1 MPGHIKLVKGAV
13 DPDPTEFLL
22 PSMDMK
28 KEDQNKPYDP
38 KKSVWI
44 QDAKTH
50 GYKEGLLE
58 SGDILILGAED
69 ADLNAK
75 MVVAVGHEKFTFK
88 ASEVGRVNPPKFEKC
103 EDMVNLTFL
112 NDASVFWNLK
122 TRYQAKMIHTYSGL
136 FVVVVNPYKRYPIYT
151 HRVCKIYLGKRRNE
165 VPPHLWAIAECAY
178 RNMLSTGK
186 DNAML
191 ITGESG
197 AGKTENT
204 KKVIT
209 YLAMVATGSGKK
221 VEKKVSLEDQIVAT
235 NPILESYGNAKTAR
249 NDNSSRFGKFIRI
262 HFTQSGKLAGCDI
275 VSYLLEKSRIT
286 EQQEVE
292 RSYHIFYQL
301 MQPYGDG
308 ICEGGLREKCR
319 CSTDIYDYIYVSQGK
334 TTVSSIDDNEELEY
348 TEDAFNVL
356 GFAEQE
362 KFDCYMLT
370 ACVMTF
376 GGVEF
381 KTKGRDD
388 QAECEHTGP
397 DTFPGKAA
405 ALCGI
410 DAFAMVKAFCK
421 PRIKV
426 GTEWVIKGQTCMQ
439 ATNAVGGIA
448 RAIFDRVFKWLI
460 EKCNDTLI
468 DATLKKANFCA
479 VLDIAGF
486 EIFEY
491 NGFEQISIN
500 FVNEKLQ
507 QFFNHH
513 MFVVEQEEYVKE
525 GIDWEMV
532 DFGMDLAAAIIMFEK
547 PMGVWAILEEE
558 SLFPKA
564 TDKSFEEKLKASLG
578 KLPVFLKPQSKTD
591 KNAHF
596 AISHYAGIVSY
607 NVTGWLEKNKDP
619 VNDSVVEVM
628 KSTSKCE
635 LLVHLWRDHPGQPTT
650 APKEEGKKKKKGGG
664 GKTVSSVYLVS
675 LGQLMVTLHSCEP
688 HFVRC
693 LVPNTHKK
701 PGDVE
706 PPLIMHQLTCNGVL
720 EGIRIC
726 MRGFPN
732 RMPYHDFK
740 MRYAILGASEI
751 ASSKENKTAVY
762 ALMDKINF
770 SRDRYRLGHTLVFFR
785 AGALAGLEEAR
796 DEIVIKLLRMMQGQ
810 VYKHIKNKSYVK
822 KRDQRE
828 LIKVCQ
834 RNFRKFLALRNW
846 GWFTLI
852 QKTRPLIGLPDP
864 TEELRLLEEKAK
876 STYGVYKQQL
886 DEKERLLQENAI
898 IEEEKKALLKQIDA
912 EQGNMSQYHERQ
924 ALVSSQKADLDIQLT
939 ELQDKLVKK
948 EQLRIKATEE
958 KKELELETV
967 AVKKDIGD
975 IELTIHK
982 LEQEKTNRDHTIKS
996 LNDEI
1001 AHQDEIINKL
1011 NKEKKHISEN
1021 SAKSAEDLLGASD
1034 KVEHLVNIK
1043 SKLESTLDDLEGSVE
1058 KEKRAR
1064 TNVDKERRKIEG
1076 ELKML
1081 QETAADIERS
1091 KKELEA
1097 NIARKDNDYV
1107 ALAAKLD
1114 DEQALVGKA
1123 QKSIREYQG
1132 RVEELEEEMEAERQA
1147 RAKAERQRSDLARE
1161 LEGLGER
1168 LTEASGAT
1176 AAQIELNKKREAEVI
1191 KLRKDLEESNIQR
1204 DATIVSLKKK
1214 QQDSIAEMAEQ
1225 ADQLAKMKAKVEKDK
1240 AQILNEITDIRAA
1253 TDEVARSKASAE
1265 KSYRCLIA
1273 NLNDTNK
1280 KVEEANLNL
1289 GDYESNKRRIT
1300 TENADLLRQLQELDA
1315 SANLLLKTKS
1325 ALVASLDEMKGIA
1338 DNESKERV
1346 SLLGKYR
1353 NLEHE
1358 ADGLRENFDEEFGA
1372 KETLS
1377 RTLAK
1382 AIGEADLMRQ
1392 KYEIEGVAKAEELE
1406 MVKLKLQARL
1416 SEALGSLEQMELKL
1430 VQLEK
1435 AKAKVSADAADM
1447 AVQLDQAQ
1455 IYNAAMEKKAKQFD
1469 RVVGEMK
1476 SKVDGLSMDL
1486 DAAQNE
1492 TRNISSELFRIK
1504 NAYDES
1510 VLQLEEVRREN
1521 KILSNEIKDI
1531 MDQISEGGRS
1541 IHEIDKIRKRL
1552 EAEKMELEAALS
1564 EAEGALEQ
1572 EESKVLRCQ
1581 LELNQVK
1588 QEIERRLA
1596 QKEEEFAST
1605 KKNFGKAIEGMQM
1618 ALEGETKGKVEALRM
1633 KKKLEADVAELGVAL
1648 EHANAAN
1655 AESQRNIKVLQTNL
1669 RAVQA
1674 RLEEENRA
1682 KGVAQDN
1689 LLAADR
1695 RANANQNALE
1705 EARTLLEQAD
1715 RNRRM
1720 VEQELADTNESL
1732 SEQTCTNQ
1740 AITGAKQKCEAEMGN
1755 LSHDLDEMSAEAALS
1770 EEKAQRSMVDAARLA
1785 DELRG
1790 EQDMAM
1796 VLEREK
1802 KLLEAQVKDAQNRL
1816 DEAEQ
1821 NALKGGKKAMSKM
1834 DTRIRELESELDA
1847 ESRRCADGQKNLRKS
1862 ERMMKE
1868 LSYSQEEDRKNHERM
1883 QVLIDQLQGKVKSY
1897 KKQIEEA
1904 EEIAALNLAKYRQVQ
1919 TNLAES
1925 GERADITEQALAKSK
1940 ARCRS
1945 VSLGPL

>member
-13 DPDPTEFLL
+13 DPDPTEYLL
-22 PSMDMK
+22 PSIEMK
-28 KEDQNKPYDP
+28 RADQQKPYDS

-44 QDAKTH
+44 PDPKTG
-50 GYKEGLLE
+50 GYREGILE
-58 SGDILILGAED
+58 SGDLED
-69 ADLNAK
+69 PASKCL
-75 MVVAVGHEKFTFK
+75 VAVAHEKFTHK
-88 ASEVGRVNPPKFEKC
+88 AAEVGKVNPPKFEKC

-165 VPPHLWAIAECAY
+165 VPPHLWAIAETAY
-178 RNMLSTGK
+178 RNMLQNKK

-221 VEKKVSLEDQIVAT
+221 SEKKVSLEDQIVAT

-262 HFTQSGKLAGCDI
+262 HFTASGKLAGCDI

-301 MQPYGDG
+301 LQPYGDG
-308 ICEGGLREKCR
+308 ICDGGLKAKCHV
-319 CSTDIYDYIYVSQGK
+319 SDDIYDYIYVSQGK
-334 TTVSSIDDNEELEY
+334 TSVSSIDDNEELEY

-356 GFAEQE
+356 GFSEQE

-370 ACVMTF
+370 AGVMTF
-376 GGVEF
+376 GGIEF

-388 QAECEHTGP
+388 QAECELIGP
-397 DTFPGKAA
+397 DTYPGKAA
-405 ALCGI
+405 ALCGV
-410 DAFAMVKAFCK
+410 DAFAMIKAFCK

-426 GTEWVIKGQTCMQ
+426 GTEWVIKGQTCEQ
-439 ATNAVGGIA
+439 STNAVGGIA
-448 RAIFDRVFKWLI
+448 RAIFDRLFKWLI

-468 DATLKKANFCA
+468 DASLKKANFCA

-547 PMGVWAILEEE
+547 PMGIWAILEEE

-607 NVTGWLEKNKDP
+607 NVTNWLEKNKDP
-619 VNDSVVEVM
+619 VNDSVVEVF
-628 KSTSKCE
+628 KSTSSCV

-675 LGQLMVTLHSCEP
+675 LGELMTTLHNCEP

-701 PGDVE
+701 PGEVE

-732 RMPYHDFK
+732 RMLYPDFK
-740 MRYAILGASEI
+740 ARYAILAAAELN
-751 ASSKENKTAVY
+751 SSSDNKTAVY
-762 ALMDKINF
+762 ALMDKIEF
-770 SRDRYRLGHTLVFFR
+770 GRERYRLGHTLVFFR
-785 AGALAGLEEAR
+785 AGALAFLEEKR
-796 DEIVIKLLRMMQGQ
+796 DDIVIKLLRMIQGQ
-810 VYKHIKNKSYVK
+810 VYKHIKNKIFEK

-828 LIKVCQ
+828 LIKVAQ
-834 RNFRKFLALRNW
+834 RNFRKYMALRDW
-846 GWFTLI
+846 GWFVII
-852 QKTRPLIGLPDP
+852 QKTRPLIGMPNP
-864 TEELRLLEEKAK
+864 EEELRLLEEKANA
-876 STYGVYKQQL
+876 TYGVYKEKIDTKAKLLEENQAIE
-886 DEKERLLQENAI
+886 DEKKTLM
-898 IEEEKKALLKQIDA
+898 KQIEA
-912 EQGNMSQYHERQ
+912 EQGNVSQYHEKQ
-924 ALVSSQKADLDIQLT
+924 AKISAQKADLEI
-939 ELQDKLVKK
+939 ELVQEQDKLANREQARAQATNDKK
-948 EQLRIKATEE
+948 DLEQES
-958 KKELELETV
+958 V
-967 AVKKDIGD
+967 AIKKDISD
-975 IELTIHK
+975 IEMVIQK

-1001 AHQDEIINKL
+1001 ANQDEVINKL

-1021 SAKSAEDLLGASD
+1021 SAKSSEDLQIATE
-1034 KVEHLVNIK
+1034 KVEHLMKVK
-1043 SKLESTLDDLEGSVE
+1043 SKLESTLDELESSFE
-1058 KEKRAR
+1058 KEKRSRGAIE
-1064 TNVDKERRKIEG
+1064 KERRKIEG
-1076 ELKML
+1076 ELKVC
-1081 QETAADIERS
+1081 QETVAELERS

-1097 NIARKDNDYV
+1097 AIMRKENEISGQ
-1107 ALAAKLD
+1107 ASKLD
-1114 DEQALVGKA
+1114 DEQGLVGKV
-1123 QKSIREYQG
+1123 QKSIKELQG
-1132 RVEELEEEMEAERQA
+1132 RVEEMEEELEAERQA

-1161 LEGLGER
+1161 MESLGER
-1168 LTEASGAT
+1168 LNEATGTT
-1176 AAQIELNKKREAEVI
+1176 AAQIELNKKRESEVT
-1191 KLRKDLEESNIQR
+1191 KMRKDLEEANIQR
-1204 DATIVSLKKK
+1204 DATITSLKRK
-1214 QQDSIAEMAEQ
+1214 QQDAIAEMSEQ
-1225 ADQLAKMKAKVEKDK
+1225 IDQLGKMKAKIEKDK
-1240 AQILNEITDIRAA
+1240 SLIMSEIQDVRAA

-1265 KSYRCLIA
+1265 KSYKNLVA
-1273 NLNDTNK
+1273 TLNDLNK
-1280 KVEEANLNL
+1280 KVEESNLTL
-1289 GDYESNKRRIT
+1289 GDMEAGKRRIT
-1300 TENADLLRQLQELDA
+1300 AENADLLRQLQELE
-1315 SANLLLKTKS
+1315 SNANLLLKTKS
-1325 ALVASLDEMKGIA
+1325 ALVAALDEQKSIA
-1338 DNESKERV
+1338 DNEAKERV
-1346 SLLGKYR
+1346 SLLAKYR

-1358 ADGLRENFDEEFGA
+1358 ADGLKENYEEEVGA
-1372 KETLS
+1372 KENLGRS
-1377 RTLAK
+1377 LNK
-1382 AIGEADLMRQ
+1382 ALGEADMWRQ
-1392 KYEIEGVAKAEELE
+1392 KYEIDGLAKAEELE
-1406 MVKLKLQARL
+1406 MSRLKLQARL
-1416 SEALGSLEQMELKL
+1416 SESQSTIEQLNAKL
-1430 VQLEK
+1430 YQLEK
-1435 AKAKVSADAADM
+1435 SKAKVQADLQEM

-1455 IYNAAMEKKAKQFD
+1455 ILNAAMEKKAKQCD
-1469 RVVGEMK
+1469 RIVGEWK
-1476 SKVDGLSMDL
+1476 GKCDSLSMDL
-1486 DAAQNE
+1486 DVAQKE
-1492 TRNISSELFRIK
+1492 TRNVSSELFRVK

-1521 KILSNEIKDI
+1521 KTLSNEIKDI
-1531 MDQISEGGRS
+1531 MDQITEGGRS

-1572 EESKVLRCQ
+1572 EENKVLRCQ
-1581 LELNQVK
+1581 LELTQVK
-1588 QEIERRLA
+1588 QEVEQRIH

-1605 KKNFGKAIEGMQM
+1605 KKNFAKALEGMQM
-1618 ALEGETKGKVEALRM
+1618 ALETETKGKVEALRM
-1633 KKKLEADVAELGVAL
+1633 KKKLEADVLDLGVAL

-1655 AESQRNIKVLQTNL
+1655 AESQKNIKFIQQRL
-1669 RAVQA
+1669 RDVQA
-1674 RLEEENRA
+1674 KFEEENRA
-1682 KGVAQDN
+1682 KAIAQDN
-1689 LLAADR
+1689 LIAADR
-1695 RANANQNALE
+1695 RCNANQNALE
-1705 EARTLLEQAD
+1705 ESRTLLEQAD

-1720 VEQELADTNESL
+1720 IEQELADTNETL
-1732 SEQTCTNQ
+1732 SDQTCQNQ
-1740 AITGAKQKCEAEMGN
+1740 AISGAKSKCEQEMNN
-1755 LSHDLDEMSAEAALS
+1755 LGHDLDEMTGEAHMS
-1770 EEKAQRSMVDAARLA
+1770 EEKAQRAMVDAARLA
-1785 DELRG
+1785 DELRA
-1790 EQDMAM
+1790 EQETAM
-1796 VLEREK
+1796 MLERDK
-1802 KLLEAQVKDAQNRL
+1802 KLLEAQVKDAQSRL

-1821 NALKGGKKAMSKM
+1821 NALKGGKKAMAKM

-1847 ESRRCADGQKNLRKS
+1847 ENRRNADAQKNLRKS
-1862 ERMMKE
+1862 ERHVKE
-1868 LSYSQEEDRKNHERM
+1868 LTYTQDEDRKNHERM
-1883 QVLIDQLQGKVKSY
+1883 QALIDQLQGKIKSY

-1919 TNLAES
+1919 GNLAQS
-1925 GERADITEQALAKSK
+1925 GERADLNEQALAKMK
-1940 ARCRS
+1940 AQSRAS
-1945 VSLGPL
+1945 SLAPM